1 VTPAAPSAALAKAAA
16 ARRDLRPPSA
26 GRRTAFGARLARTPL
41 AMAGAVIVAAY
52 LVAAIAAPALSPDDP
67 LRMHADALLAAPRA
81 GHPFG
86 TDQFG
91 RDLLARLVYGAR
103 ASLAVA
109 FGSVALA
116 LTAGGAAGILGG
128 YYGGRLDNALMRTMD
143 VIFAFPAVL
152 LAIAIMAVAGTSVRN
167 VIVAIGI
174 VYTPQFARV
183 VRAGALETR
192 GREYV
197 EAAGALGAGT
207 LRILRRHIVPNIT
220 ASLIVQTSLSLS
232 FAILTES
239 ALSFL
244 GLGTQ
249 PPTPSWGNMLADAR
263 RFMVIAPWTA
273 VFPGAA
279 IALIVLG
286 FNLLGDG
293 LRDLLDPRLRL

>member
-1 VTPAAPSAALAKAAA
+1 MTAGRHAAA
-16 ARRDLRPPSA
+16 IQRPDRLPGHARAARPVTL
-26 GRRTAFGARLARTPL
+26 GVRVARAPVAL
-41 AMAGAVIVAAY
+41 AGAVIVAAY
-52 LVAAIAAPALSPDDP
+52 VLAAVLAPVLAPADP
-67 LRMHADALLAAPRA
+67 LRMAPQALLAPPGG

-91 RDLLARLVYGAR
+91 RDVLSRLV
-103 ASLAVA
+103 
-109 FGSVALA
+109 FGSRTSLVVSFASTALA
-116 LTAGGAAGILGG
+116 LGAGGAAGILAGYCGG
-128 YYGGRLDNALMRTMD
+128 MLDDAVMRAMD

-152 LAIAIMAVAGTSVRN
+152 LAIAIMAVAGTAPAT
-167 VIVAIGI
+167 IVLAIGL

-183 VRAGALETR
+183 GRASVLQVRGL
-192 GREYV
+192 EYV
-197 EAAGALGAGT
+197 EAARALGGGGR
-207 LRILRRHIVPNIT
+207 RILTRHILPNI
-220 ASLIVQTSLSLS
+220 AAPLIVQTSLSLS
-232 FAILTES
+232 LAILTES

-249 PPTPSWGNMLADAR
+249 PPTPSWGNMLAESR
-263 RFMVIAPWTA
+263 RFMVTAPWTA

>member
-1 VTPAAPSAALAKAAA
+1 MSPAASSALAKAASAKRQA
-16 ARRDLRPPSA
+16 APPAPRATFA
-26 GRRTAFGARLARTPL
+26 GRLARTPL
-41 AMAGAVIVAAY
+41 AVAGVVIVTAYLAAAAGAP
-52 LVAAIAAPALSPDDP
+52 LFSPDDP
-67 LRMHADALLAAPRA
+67 LRMHPQALLAPPGG

-91 RDLLARLVYGAR
+91 RDLLTRLLYGAR
-103 ASLAVA
+103 SSLAVA

-116 LTAGGAAGILGG
+116 LTIGGIAGILAGYQGG
-128 YYGGRLDNALMRTMD
+128 ILDNVVMRAMD

-152 LAIAIMAVAGTSVRN
+152 LAITIMAVAGTTVGN

-183 VRAGALETR
+183 IRASALETR
-192 GREYV
+192 GLEYV
-197 EAAGALGAGT
+197 EAANALGAGT
-207 LRILRRHIVPNIT
+207 LRILARHLLPNIS
-220 ASLIVQTSLSLS
+220 APLIVQTSLSLS

-249 PPTPSWGNMLADAR
+249 PPTPSWGNMLAEAR

>member
-1 VTPAAPSAALAKAAA
+1 VSPAAPSAALAKAAA
-16 ARRDLRPPSA
+16 ARRPQAPQV
-26 GRRTAFGARLARTPL
+26 RRRAAFAVRLARTPL
-41 AMAGAVIVAAY
+41 AVAGVAIVAAY
-52 LVAAIAAPALSPDDP
+52 LAAAAAAPMLAPDDP
-67 LRMHADALLAAPRA
+67 LRMHSDALLAPPGAA
-81 GHPFG
+81 HVFG

-91 RDLLARLVYGAR
+91 RDLLTRLLYGAR
-103 ASLAVA
+103 SSLAVA

-116 LTAGGAAGILGG
+116 LAAGGTAGILGG
-128 YYGGRLDNALMRTMD
+128 YYGGRLDNVLMRTMD

-174 VYTPQFARV
+174 VYTPQFGRV
-183 VRAGALETR
+183 VRASVLETR
-192 GREYV
+192 GLEYV

-207 LRILRRHIVPNIT
+207 LRILAGHILPNIS
-220 ASLIVQTSLSLS
+220 APLLVQTSLSLS

-293 LRDLLDPRLRL
+293 LRDLLDPRLRI

>member
-1 VTPAAPSAALAKAAA
+1 MSAAHTPRAAFPA
-16 ARRDLRPPSA
+16 TRRGIGGRHILRAPVA
-26 GRRTAFGARLARTPL
+26 V
-41 AMAGAVIVAAY
+41 AGAVIVASY
-52 LVAAIAAPALSPDDP
+52 LAAAALAPALAPADP
-67 LRMHADALLAAPRA
+67 LRMESRALLAAPGG

-91 RDLLARLVYGAR
+91 RDVLSRLLFGAR
-103 ASLAVA
+103 ISLAVSFA
-109 FGSVALA
+109 SVALA
-116 LTAGGAAGILGG
+116 LAGGGATGILGG
-128 YYGGRLDNALMRTMD
+128 FYGGLLDGVVMRAMD

-152 LAIAIMAVAGTSVRN
+152 LAIAIMAIAGTAVGT
-167 VIVAIGI
+167 IIAAIGI

-183 VRAGALETR
+183 SRASVLQARSL
-192 GREYV
+192 EYV
-197 EAAGALGAGT
+197 EAARAVGAGVR
-207 LRILRRHIVPNIT
+207 RILRRHILPNVS
-220 ASLIVQTSLSLS
+220 APLIVQTSLSLS
-232 FAILTES
+232 LAILTES

-249 PPTPSWGNMLADAR
+249 PPTPSWGNMLADSR
-263 RFMVIAPWTA
+263 RFMVLAPWTA

>member
-1 VTPAAPSAALAKAAA
+1 MTPASASALAKAASARRQAAPSKRRPAFA
-16 ARRDLRPPSA
+16 ARLV
-26 GRRTAFGARLARTPL
+26 RTPL
-41 AMAGAVIVAAY
+41 AVAGAVIVAAY
-52 LVAAIAAPALSPDDP
+52 LVAAAGAPLLSPDDP
-67 LRMHADALLAAPRA
+67 LLMHTQALLAPPGG
-81 GHPFG
+81 GHAFG

-91 RDLLARLVYGAR
+91 RDLLARLLYGAR
-103 ASLAVA
+103 SSLAVA

-116 LTAGGAAGILGG
+116 LALGGLAGILGG
-128 YYGGRLDNALMRTMD
+128 YHGGVLDNVLMRTMD

-152 LAIAIMAVAGTSVRN
+152 LAIAIMAVAGTAVGN
-167 VIVAIGI
+167 VILAIGI

-183 VRAGALETR
+183 IRASTLETR
-192 GREYV
+192 GLEYV

-207 LRILRRHIVPNIT
+207 LRILSRHVLPNIS
-220 ASLIVQTSLSLS
+220 APLIVQTSLSLS

-249 PPTPSWGNMLADAR
+249 PPTPSWGNMLAEAR
-263 RFMVIAPWTA
+263 RFMVLAPWTA
-273 VFPGAA
+273 ITPGAA